1 MVWDKGFLGV
11 VADKEW
17 DAIKAA
23 QQLKVEWSDAKPP
36 FPDRPRST
44 TTSARPR
51 CASARSTA
59 KQTGNVDDA
68 FKTAARVIEAEYEWP
83 FQSHACMG
91 PACAVVE
98 IKDGNVTCW
107 TGSQK
112 PHFVQN
118 GIALSLGIPVEKVRS
133 IWVVGPGSY
142 GRSDADDAAMDAA
155 ILANA
160 VGKPVRVQYTRDQA
174 TGWDPKGPASIHRAR
189 AAIDAA
195 GNVIAYE
202 FNSKGFSRIDVN
214 TNGGDAAG
222 IRLPGTSAM
231 SSSNPATV
239 SACRR
244 NPTSSP
250 TSAWR
255 GRRSRRCSTAP
266 RRCAARICAIRSDRR
281 STSPASRSWTR
292 WRRRSTSIRSSS
304 ACATSRIRAT
314 SR

>member
-1 MVWDKGFLGV
+1 MRKREIGG
-11 VADKEW
+11 
-17 DAIKAA
+17 KA
-23 QQLKVEWSDAKPP
+23 
-36 FPDRPRST
+36 
-44 TTSARPR
+44 
-51 CASARSTA
+51 
-59 KQTGNVDDA
+59 TGNVDEA

-118 GIALSLGIPVEKVRS
+118 GIAATIGVPVEKVRS

-155 ILANA
+155 VLAKA
-160 VGKPVRVQYTRDQA
+160 VGRPVRVQYTRDQG

-189 AAIDAA
+189 AAIDAS

-202 FNSKGFSRIDVN
+202 FVSKGFSRIDVN
-214 TNGGDAAG
+214 TNGSKPEDTLAGHFRGVALKSGDNFGVPAESYEFANKRMSWETIPPLPRPRFAAAQ
-222 IRLPGTSAM
+222 RASAR
-231 SSSNPATV
+231 SGRAADPL
-239 SACRR
+239 RR
-244 NPTSSP
+244 AN
-250 TSAWR
+250 
-255 GRRSRRCSTAP
+255 
-266 RRCAARICAIRSDRR
+266 
-281 STSPASRSWTR
+281 RSWTR
-292 WRRRSTSIRSSS
+292 SRRRSTSIRSSS
-304 ACATSRIRAT
+304 VCATSRTPAT